1 MTSKSLTLE
10 VPKNEAAKIE
20 ATLKEFAAQMER
32 GLKRMKNDQVEIE
45 KLKAQTRAMLAE
57 LKAA

>member
-20 ATLKEFAAQMER
+20 ATLKEFAARMER